1 MKVRLVILFSLIA
14 LLAGCQTAPITK
26 PPDSGLPTPPGGAA
40 TKPAADSIE
49 AKLAEGEKE
58 FAAGRYDKAERNYA
72 EIMNRYPDQPRAD
85 QAWLMHG
92 RCQLKRGFPQ
102 SADRSFG
109 EMIRLFPQSTYL
121 DQALLGQAQARLDVR
136 RYNSALNL
144 LGSVNPAGLPDEER
158 YQTPYLA
165 ARARLGLNQPAAGAA
180 ELVKAYDLAPP
191 QVRSRMVDLLVETL
205 AKWPEEEL
213 LQAAAKYTT
222 AFPAAYILDRLT
234 QLRSQSGDWSKALFY
249 QKELVRRFPDHPLA
263 EQAGGM
269 QALSRLTQKEVVTIG
284 ALLPLSGRLESYGRR
299 LSDGVQLAA
308 GALDKESPFRV
319 VFEDTGDDPIVT
331 ADALERLVVDN
342 KAIAV
347 IGPLSGALAEA
358 AADRANQ
365 LGVPL
370 ITLTQRRQAAEAG
383 RWIFRDFI
391 TPDRLLEA
399 VAVKAVTD
407 LGLTRLGMMYP
418 ASSYGRTIGQR
429 FRELAEGL
437 GATIVRSQA
446 YPPDALDLIEP
457 IMAMGGQN
465 PDKPPRDAPLDY
477 DALFVADG
485 YKEAAQ
491 VVTQLAF
498 YDLKPNRL
506 IGTNLWHEQAFINEV
521 GEYVQ
526 GALVPTA
533 FFPESDEPAVQAFT
547 ARFQAGFGRRPGLFE
562 AIGYDA
568 TKLVVDLIDQHGLT
582 SRDDLREALSQVT
595 DYSGA
600 TGLTNMS
607 ETGEALKKPYV
618 LTIRGNRFVPA
629 PADAEA
635 AARQA
640 EEGLADP
647 ADRSE
652 PARQGPKP
660 TAPKQP
666 KPADKPRETTWS
678 AS

>member
-1 MKVRLVILFSLIA
+1 MKVRLVILFGLIA

-26 PPDSGLPTPPGGAA
+26 PPDSGLPTPP
-40 TKPAADSIE
+40 TKEAKPEVDTVE
-49 AKLAEGEKE
+49 AKLIEGKKE
-58 FAAGRYDKAERNYA
+58 FAEGRFDKAERVFA
-72 EIMNRYPDQPRAD
+72 EIMNRYPDHAKAD
-85 QAWLMHG
+85 EAWLMHG
-92 RCQLKRGFPQ
+92 RCQLERGFPQ

-109 EMIRLFPQSTYL
+109 ELIRMFPKSAYL
-121 DQALLGQAQARLDVR
+121 DQAILGQAQARLVVR
-136 RYNSALNL
+136 RYSSALNL
-144 LGSVNPAGLPDEER
+144 LSTINPAGLPDGER
-158 YQTPYLA
+158 YQTPYLTA
-165 ARARLGLNQPAAGAA
+165 QARLGLNQPAAGVA
-180 ELVKAYDLAPP
+180 ELVKAHDLAPAP
-191 QVRSRMVDLLVETL
+191 ARSRMVDLLVETL
-205 AKWPEEEL
+205 AKWSEDEL
-213 LQAAAKYTT
+213 LQAAATYTT
-222 AFPAAYILDRLT
+222 AFPAAYVLDRLT
-234 QLRSQSGDWSKALFY
+234 QVRSQSGDWSKALFY
-249 QKELVRRFPDHPLA
+249 QRELVRRFPDHPLA
-263 EQAGGM
+263 EQAAGM
-269 QALSRLTQKEVVTIG
+269 QALSRITQKEVITIG
-284 ALLPLSGRLESYGRR
+284 ALLPLTGRLESYGRR
-299 LSDGVQLAA
+299 LSDGIQLAA
-308 GALDKESPFRV
+308 GALEQESPFRV
-319 VFEDTGDDPIVT
+319 IFEDTGDDPIVA

-347 IGPLSGALAEA
+347 IGPLSGALADA

-370 ITLTQRRQAAEAG
+370 ITLTQRRQTAEAG
-383 RWIFRDFI
+383 RWVFRDFI

-399 VAVKAVTD
+399 VTVKAVTD

-418 ASSYGRTIGQR
+418 ASNYGRTISQR

-437 GATIVRSQA
+437 GATIVRSQT

-465 PDKPPRDAPLDY
+465 PDKPPREAPLDY

-498 YDLKPNRL
+498 YDLEPKRL
-506 IGTNLWHEQAFINEV
+506 IGTNLWHEQEFINEV

-568 TKLVVDLIDQHGLT
+568 TKLVVDLIEQHNLT
-582 SRDDLREALSQVT
+582 ARDDLRQALSQVT
-595 DYSGA
+595 DYPGV
-600 TGLTNMS
+600 TGLTTMS

-618 LTIRGNRFVPA
+618 LTIQGTRFVPA
-629 PADAEA
+629 PANAEEAARPAEA
-635 AARQA
+635 GDAA
-640 EEGLADP
+640 P
-647 ADRSE
+647 AGE
-652 PARQGPKP
+652 AGQPRQGPKP
-660 TAPKQP
+660 KEPTQP
-666 KPADKPRETTWS
+666 DKPKETTWS